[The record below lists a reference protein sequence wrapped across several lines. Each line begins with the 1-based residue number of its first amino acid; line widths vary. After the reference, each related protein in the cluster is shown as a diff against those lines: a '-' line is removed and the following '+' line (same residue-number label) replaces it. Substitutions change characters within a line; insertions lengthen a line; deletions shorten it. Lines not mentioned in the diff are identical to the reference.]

1 MRKIVVAPDSFK
13 DSLSSPQVA
22 AAIEAGIR
30 LTLPQAQVIKVPV
43 ADGGEGTMET
53 LVEALGGEY
62 VNCLVNDPLMRQ
74 IPAAYGIVHTHG
86 EPTAIIDLAS
96 ASGLTLLSQEERNP
110 LVTTT
115 YGTGQLIADACTR
128 GCRHVV
134 MGIGGSA
141 TNDGGVGMLQ
151 ALGYDFLDGSGRPI
165 APGAAGLA
173 QLHTIREEHVLPQLA
188 HCTFRI
194 ACDVTNPLCGP
205 NGATYIYGPQK
216 GAHPFNWQGYMV
228 STYLNFKF

>member
-13 DSLSSPQVA
+13 DSLSAPQVA

-96 ASGLTLLSQEERNP
+96 AS
-110 LVTTT
+110 
-115 YGTGQLIADACTR
+115 ATR
-128 GCRHVV
+128 SSPPPTARA
-134 MGIGGSA
+134 SSLP
-141 TNDGGVGMLQ
+141 T
-151 ALGYDFLDGSGRPI
+151 P
-165 APGAAGLA
+165 APAGAA
-173 QLHTIREEHVLPQLA
+173 T
-188 HCTFRI
+188 
-194 ACDVTNPLCGP
+194 
-205 NGATYIYGPQK
+205 
-216 GAHPFNWQGYMV
+216 W
-228 STYLNFKF
+228 

>member
-13 DSLSSPQVA
+13 DSLSAPQVA

-134 MGIGGSA
+134 WALAAVPPTMPAKGCSRLWA
-141 TNDGGVGMLQ
+141 VG
-151 ALGYDFLDGSGRPI
+151 F
-165 APGAAGLA
+165 
-173 QLHTIREEHVLPQLA
+173 
-188 HCTFRI
+188 
-194 ACDVTNPLCGP
+194 
-205 NGATYIYGPQK
+205 
-216 GAHPFNWQGYMV
+216 
-228 STYLNFKF
+228 STRRVQN